1 MCRTA
6 LGARRGLASHGFPP
20 VLEGQCPCCGP
31 NGFMQ
36 PSCQNLE
43 CHRNR
48 RLRVLREQARDPDR
62 HNPPPPGPQ
71 FPGGIRGP
79 RTIYCIMTQEQEARL
94 SEYER
99 SLPGE
104 RLDLGVPMPTLR
116 TDRDSEGL
124 PQDPRVAWSWM
135 QYNRQ
140 MLEWEVLQEL
150 QKCDRQEYLQREVVQ
165 QLNSRNGMQDS
176 EDAVPSISSTT
187 NGDTGPRDRALE
199 RLQTARWAEPDPAPV
214 ISTVDIIRFIF
225 KSSIPESYLA
235 LIEEY
240 GDREVAP
247 STAVAIQK
255 LLVRQAIGRPLNW
268 AVRVDT
274 PVRVDRP
281 VPCNCN
287 PRRGPALSIPKVTT
301 RPGSAS
307 HQRRP
312 YSSYRPDTRD
322 SRVLIPTC
330 PCCGVYATDMP
341 WPTFQG
347 ATMDNPLLH
356 DDTVAPPEVPVTDIP
371 RLPAQN
377 LNLPMVE
384 YVSMDLEGNV
394 IDEAFEAASEY
405 GEEHDQYDMW

>member
-1 MCRTA
+1 
-6 LGARRGLASHGFPP
+6 
-20 VLEGQCPCCGP
+20 
-31 NGFMQ
+31 
-36 PSCQNLE
+36 
-43 CHRNR
+43 
-48 RLRVLREQARDPDR
+48 
-62 HNPPPPGPQ
+62 
-71 FPGGIRGP
+71 
-79 RTIYCIMTQEQEARL
+79 MTQEQEARL

-104 RLDLGVPMPTLR
+104 RLDLGVPMATLR

-124 PQDPRVAWSWM
+124 PQDPRVAWIWM

-150 QKCDRQEYLQREVVQ
+150 RKRDRQEYLQRQLVQ
-165 QLNSRNGMQDS
+165 QLSLRNGMQDS
-176 EDAVPSISSTT
+176 EDAVPSISSTI

-225 KSSIPESYLA
+225 KSSKPESYLA

-247 STAVAIQK
+247 STAAAIQE
-255 LLVRQAIGRPLNW
+255 LLIRQAAGRPLDW
-268 AVRVDT
+268 DVRLET

-287 PRRGPALSIPKVTT
+287 PRRSSALSSPEVTT

-307 HQRRP
+307 YRWRP
-312 YSSYRPDTRD
+312 YSRYRPDTRN

-330 PCCGVYATDMP
+330 PYCGVYATDMP

-347 ATMDNPLLH
+347 VTLDNPLLY

-377 LNLPMVE
+377 LNLPMIE
-384 YVSMDLEGNV
+384 YVSMDLKGNV

-405 GEEHDQYDMW
+405 ERIGNSGQWHGLIRNHK